1 MDKCRIA
8 IYDCYVPSN
17 DEAKK
22 LHIDKIDDMK
32 KEIGQYSEYRIVAEF
47 SDECSATTP
56 LLERPGYQKVMEL
69 VDTYKVDMIVSV
81 SMKNFSRNL
90 EDTLSVLQTLKD
102 KGVTLKCPSDNF
114 DSGHIEMVEDLN
126 FIKNY
131 GMEFDDDIEEE
142 QEPDGGMVMQ

>member
-8 IYDCYVPSN
+8 IYDCYVPLN
-17 DEAKK
+17 DEVKK
-22 LHIDKIDDMK
+22 LHIDKLEDMK
-32 KEIGQYSEYRIVAEF
+32 KEIGQYPEYRIVAEF

-56 LLERPGYQKVMEL
+56 LLERPGYQKVMWL
-69 VDTYKVDMIVSV
+69 VDTCKVDMIVSI

-90 EDTLSVLQTLKD
+90 EDTLSALQTFKD

-131 GMEFDDDIEEE
+131 GMEFDDEIEEE